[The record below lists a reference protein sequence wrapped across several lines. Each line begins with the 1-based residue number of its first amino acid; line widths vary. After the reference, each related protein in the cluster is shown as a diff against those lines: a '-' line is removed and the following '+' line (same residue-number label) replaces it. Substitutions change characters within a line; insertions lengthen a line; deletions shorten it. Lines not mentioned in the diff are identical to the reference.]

1 MTKHLIAAVLATL
14 TTTSAFAQGVPDNPG
29 PEQAAL
35 AKLAGEYATVTRFL
49 AKAGQAGKESKGSAR
64 FTSVLDGR
72 FLLEESTGE
81 QFGKQVQARKIYGYN
96 NAAKRYE
103 SAWVYT
109 GSTAIMTLHGSSPDG
124 GKTIQWNATV
134 AQATDSTMDLVVT
147 MKRIDDDR
155 FTVELISKR
164 SNGAVGSTLETIYT
178 RQR

>member
-1 MTKHLIAAVLATL
+1 MTKHLIAALLTTL

-49 AKAGQAGKESKGSAR
+49 AKAGEAGPESKGSAK

-81 QFGKQVQARKIYGYN
+81 QFGKPVKARKIYGYN

-109 GSTAIMTLHGSSPDG
+109 GSTAIMTLQGSSSDG

-134 AQATDSTMDLVVT
+134 AQANDSTMDLVVT

-155 FTVELISKR
+155 FTVELTSKR
-164 SNGAVGSTLETIYT
+164 ANGAARSTLETTYT
-178 RQR
+178 RQK